1 MHKRISRAII
11 HFSWFLLVSTIV
23 ITTLLV
29 SLIWLTSSSIDDLRP
44 NILEWV
50 HTTTG
55 QPIEVDNLAIEW
67 RGIIPHL
74 KLSDIEVLD
83 RNTHESL
90 THLDQ
95 ASLSVDL
102 YHSLVNWNATI
113 GHLELSGL
121 NVELVHKKDGTISL
135 LGLTEQAS
143 SGDEFTQWLLEQ
155 PHLKISDSQIVW
167 HEQERQIKPIKLSD
181 VDLELTN
188 QSLANTHQLSGSTSL
203 ANNAGSIEFQLNVT
217 GDPLSQDW
225 DADLDLTTE
234 EFKFSNYLP
243 ADINEKIQASLQ
255 INTISIDHSSLN
267 STTHINWKK
276 AEISDVDGE
285 FFLKSTTPIYSI
297 SGKFTAEETP
307 AKNWLLTAPDLTI
320 AAEDHQ
326 WQPFSLGLLIPENFS
341 QDNPSIDVAINNL
354 NVEDLITLV
363 PESIKK
369 SVINFQ
375 PRGELNDLR
384 IQYDQKNS
392 QRPLIFDGEFSDLE
406 TLAYEKIPGFK
417 NLSGKFQSNM
427 EALLID
433 FNSHNLIVNNLS
445 ESGELD
451 PPIKLDSLI
460 GEINWRR
467 LDQGWVVSTPQLTIS
482 NPDIEFQLTG
492 ILKNDTIN
500 SPHLEVQGTFFRGN
514 IEPVVK
520 HIPSN
525 LIHHK
530 VKEWLDSALIGGR
543 VTGGNLSFQGALDK
557 FPFDK
562 NSQQEIFE
570 IRLNAE
576 DGIVDYFEGW
586 PLVEEITAEVIFN
599 SHEIIVTS
607 PSAKI
612 NGADVS
618 NVTVKIPELVT
629 QKHHLVITGN
639 AKGDMKQGLQYIN
652 NSPLKSSVG
661 KQLDHLKI
669 SGNLNLDLDIDIPL
683 SNPDRTKIQGKVH
696 LRKNTLLLES
706 LDINIKSLAG
716 DFIFDQD
723 RWQAKDL
730 KARLYESAININL
743 DINKS
748 KNKPKS
754 DVRIT
759 GLADKN
765 YITNRMI
772 QLGMKR
778 ENLKVL
784 DSISGTTHWMAQ
796 LSLPPGIGDPD
807 GETGLVITSMLKGL
821 NVRAPAPQGK
831 LSSEERALKIST
843 TLSKKLDRQV
853 SFEYGNIKGEI
864 KLEAENEKTS
874 LKNIV
879 FHFGNGQLS
888 NTKNNKHLITAN
900 GNIKNLDLSAWIAFF
915 DKHFG
920 RNNKQ
925 SEPDENFL
933 KFDLTI
939 GHLKAFGQSFKKSHV
954 LGRSSKNTWELQV
967 EDHDNSGMISIPYQ
981 LSGQAV
987 KADFERLRIVSSDH
1001 EEDSE
1006 FIQPKKIPE
1015 VMLTSQQFK
1024 YNDLQ
1029 LGSLQLHTKPKE
1041 NGLSVEKLVLSVPA
1055 VNIDVKGDWT
1065 GYKTQQSK
1073 FNILANGQALS
1084 PMLGQFGFDSSG
1096 IEGGETSIV
1105 IDAAWQ
1111 GSPADFELAKLKGSL
1126 SLDVGNGRFT
1136 EIKNRVG
1143 KVFGLLSIQ
1152 SLGRRLSLDFNDLFK
1167 EGFTFDKISATFD
1180 IESGNAYTNN
1190 LNIFGTSAKI
1200 DITGRVGL
1208 SDQDYDQLITVTPSV
1223 ADSLPVASVL
1233 FGPIGAGVGAAIY
1246 IAEKVLPVLPE
1257 AIDKVL
1263 ERQYT
1268 LKGRWEEP
1276 VVEPLVVAKK
1286 EQSGKVFQ

>member
-1 MHKRISRAII
+1 MHKRISRAVI
-11 HFSWFLLVSTIV
+11 HFSWFLLVSAIV

-102 YHSLVNWNATI
+102 YHSLVNWKATI

-155 PHLKISDSQIVW
+155 PHLKISDSQIAW
-167 HEQERQIKPIKLSD
+167 HEYERQIKPIKLSD

-203 ANNAGSIEFQLNVT
+203 ANNVGSIEFQLNVT
-217 GDPLSQDW
+217 GDPLSPDW
-225 DADLDLTTE
+225 DADLNLTTE

-255 INTISIDHSSLN
+255 TNTISIDHSSLN
-267 STTHINWKK
+267 STTHINWEK
-276 AEISDVDGE
+276 AEISDVNGE
-285 FFLKSTTPIYSI
+285 FFLKSATPIYSI
-297 SGKFTAEETP
+297 SGKFTADKTP

-320 AAEDHQ
+320 AAQDHQ

-341 QDNPSIDVAINNL
+341 QNNPSADVAINNL
-354 NVEDLITLV
+354 KVEDLITLV

-384 IQYDQKNS
+384 IQYDKKNS
-392 QRPLIFDGEFSDLE
+392 QRPLIIDGEFSDLE

-433 FNSHNLIVNNLS
+433 FDSHDLIVNNLS

-460 GEINWRR
+460 GEINWRK
-467 LDQGWVVSTPQLTIS
+467 LDQGWTLSTPQLTLS

-492 ILKNDTIN
+492 VLKNDTIN

-530 VKEWLDSALIGGR
+530 VKEWLDRALIGGR

-562 NSQQEIFE
+562 NSEQEIFE

-629 QKHHLVITGN
+629 QKHHLMITGN

-652 NSPLKSSVG
+652 NSPLRSSVG

-669 SGNLNLDLDIDIPL
+669 SGNLNFDLNIDIPL
-683 SNPDRTKIQGKVH
+683 SNPDRTKIKGKVH

-706 LDINIKSLAG
+706 LDINMKALTG

-730 KARLYESAININL
+730 KGRLYESAININL

-748 KNKPKS
+748 KDKPKS

-778 ENLKVL
+778 EDLKVL

-796 LSLPPGIGDPD
+796 LSLPPEIGDPD

-821 NVRAPAPQGK
+821 NVRAPEPPGK

-853 SFEYGNIKGEI
+853 SFEYGNINGEI
-864 KLEAENEKTS
+864 KLEAESEITS

-879 FHFGNGQLS
+879 LHFGNGKLS
-888 NTKNNKHLITAN
+888 NAKNNKHLITAN
-900 GNIKNLDLSAWIAFF
+900 GNIKSLNLSAWTAFF
-915 DKHFG
+915 DKYFG
-920 RNNKQ
+920 HNNKR
-925 SEPDENFL
+925 SEPDESFL

-939 GHLKAFGQSFKKSHV
+939 DHLKAFGQSLKKSHV
-954 LGRSSKNTWELQV
+954 IGRSSKKTWELQV
-967 EDHDNSGMISIPYQ
+967 EDHDTSGMISIPYQ
-981 LSGQAV
+981 LSVQPV
-987 KADFERLRIVSSDH
+987 KADFERLRIVSSDQK
-1001 EEDSE
+1001 EDSE
-1006 FIQPKKIPE
+1006 LIQPKRIPE

-1041 NGLSVEKLVLSVPA
+1041 NGLSVEKLVLSAPA
-1055 VNIDVKGDWT
+1055 VSIDVKGDWT

-1084 PMLGQFGFDSSG
+1084 PMLAQFGFDSSG

-1105 IDAAWQ
+1105 IDAAWK

-1167 EGFTFDKISATFD
+1167 EGFTFDKISASFD
-1180 IESGNAYTNN
+1180 IERGNAYTNN

-1223 ADSLPVASVL
+1223 ADSLPVASVI

-1246 IAEKVLPVLPE
+1246 IAEKVLPILPE

-1268 LKGRWEEP
+1268 LTGGWEEP